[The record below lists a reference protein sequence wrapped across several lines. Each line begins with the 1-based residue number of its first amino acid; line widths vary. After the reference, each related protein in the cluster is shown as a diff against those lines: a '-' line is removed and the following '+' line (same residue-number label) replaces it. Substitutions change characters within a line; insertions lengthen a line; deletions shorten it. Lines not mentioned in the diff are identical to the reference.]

1 MCVGGREE
9 ESLTVDQ
16 DAIVRGPF
24 DIDVGYSRYQ
34 CFNIEISTSMIPSFG
49 PVLVNS
55 ARKYFRSVPGLSDT
69 VLEPFLGG
77 CSLKIKLEPPKTQV
91 LTSRVLFVGIAPVR
105 RRRYPGTTFMDD
117 LLLKSAA
124 EGDIQE
130 VKINIRLGA
139 DVHARTPSGQ
149 TVLHVSVA
157 CDSARLINILLRA
170 KADLE
175 AKDGS
180 GRTPLVYAAKLKKKT
195 AALTLIN
202 CKASVES
209 QSAKGWSPLM
219 HASDSDS
226 CGIVRALVK
235 AGARDTIR
243 ANDEST
249 ALIWAA
255 HRGHLT
261 VAKHLIKHAGSNV
274 NCQGRTGTSPLIE
287 AAQNGHL
294 DFVKFLI
301 ASRATVDHRTRHG
314 STALHAASFSGNLK
328 IVKILVDKKAT
339 VNLQSSRGRTAL
351 ISASYGN
358 HVSIVKYLLFK
369 AKADPSLQAEGRTA
383 RHWAKMKKHSKV
395 LSLLDQISLVLP
407 TKSVT
412 VGSVGRRR
420 PASFSVKGIQCQ
432 RYSECM
438 KRIYSLFG
446 EHISY
451 FNLEDSACYCPMCAR
466 YSAGSKSD
474 TPSGYC
480 FFGLHMNP
488 GLLKMHDPNTN
499 WHPAY
504 LSTSIPELKCA
515 LDRGANLDA
524 IAAQRREESGEQNSK
539 EGKSKK
545 REQLRILTVPDIP
558 TLVPEMRRSSVSIHS
573 DNEGPTLL
581 EGKKRGVMDYS
592 VVLQTRHRPGSYEI
606 VTARSGNRF
615 FATVPSS
622 GAILSGVCLKVYS

>member
-180 GRTPLVYAAKLKKKT
+180 GRTPL
-195 AALTLIN
+195 
-202 CKASVES
+202 ASVES

-274 NCQGRTGTSPLIE
+274 NCQ
-287 AAQNGHL
+287 
-294 DFVKFLI
+294 
-301 ASRATVDHRTRHG
+301 
-314 STALHAASFSGNLK
+314 
-328 IVKILVDKKAT
+328 
-339 VNLQSSRGRTAL
+339 
-351 ISASYGN
+351 
-358 HVSIVKYLLFK
+358 
-369 AKADPSLQAEGRTA
+369 
-383 RHWAKMKKHSKV
+383 
-395 LSLLDQISLVLP
+395 
-407 TKSVT
+407 
-412 VGSVGRRR
+412 
-420 PASFSVKGIQCQ
+420 
-432 RYSECM
+432 
-438 KRIYSLFG
+438 
-446 EHISY
+446 
-451 FNLEDSACYCPMCAR
+451 
-466 YSAGSKSD
+466 
-474 TPSGYC
+474 
-480 FFGLHMNP
+480 
-488 GLLKMHDPNTN
+488 
-499 WHPAY
+499 
-504 LSTSIPELKCA
+504 
-515 LDRGANLDA
+515 
-524 IAAQRREESGEQNSK
+524 
-539 EGKSKK
+539 
-545 REQLRILTVPDIP
+545 
-558 TLVPEMRRSSVSIHS
+558 
-573 DNEGPTLL
+573 
-581 EGKKRGVMDYS
+581 
-592 VVLQTRHRPGSYEI
+592 
-606 VTARSGNRF
+606 
-615 FATVPSS
+615 
-622 GAILSGVCLKVYS
+622 